1 MVFKDFGTAAQ
12 IITNVLGIPE
22 EEERKREERMKER
35 VREERRKKKVDLLP
49 LSCLPIS
56 VPL

>member
-22 EEERKREERMKER
+22 EEERKREERMKEG
-35 VREERRKKKVDLLP
+35 VREEGRKKKVDLLP
-49 LSCLPIS
+49 LACLPIS

>member
-1 MVFKDFGTAAQ
+1 MVFKDFGTTAQ

-22 EEERKREERMKER
+22 GEERKRRKTEGRSQGG
-35 VREERRKKKVDLLP
+35 REEEVKVDLP